1 MYNKKMLFM
10 PHLPT
15 PGAGVED
22 APGRAG
28 SVKSLNIWTLYI
40 KCRFFLHCQV
50 KSLKGLL
57 LRLGCLL
64 FSTWHYIKHNSICTN
79 GYVLKVNNIYTF
91 KEGNH
96 IDIVRLL
103 DVFKD
108 KNYLY
113 CTLYFFNENR
123 VATVSHIIYPDDYL
137 IWQIL
142 ENREFDEIMSRRL
155 WREVDKRDDNVEFAF

>member
-1 MYNKKMLFM
+1 
-10 PHLPT
+10 
-15 PGAGVED
+15 
-22 APGRAG
+22 
-28 SVKSLNIWTLYI
+28 
-40 KCRFFLHCQV
+40 
-50 KSLKGLL
+50 
-57 LRLGCLL
+57 
-64 FSTWHYIKHNSICTN
+64 
-79 GYVLKVNNIYTF
+79 
-91 KEGNH
+91 
-96 IDIVRLL
+96 LL

-113 CTLYFFNENR
+113 CTLYFFNENK

>member
-1 MYNKKMLFM
+1 MVSKKKLLMHH
-10 PHLPT
+10 PWLPEAIHGGGSD
-15 PGAGVED
+15 PG
-22 APGRAG
+22 G
-28 SVKSLNIWTLYI
+28 SRYLLNIWTLYI
-40 KCRFFLHCQV
+40 KCRFFLYCQV
-50 KSLKGLL
+50 KSLEGLL

-91 KEGNH
+91 KEGSH

-113 CTLYFFNENR
+113 CTLYFFNENKI
-123 VATVSHIIYPDDYL
+123 VTVNHIIYPDDYL
-137 IWQIL
+137 IWQIM
-142 ENREFDEIMSRRL
+142 ENQEYDEIMSRRL
-155 WREVDKRDDNVEFAF
+155 WQKVNH

>member
-1 MYNKKMLFM
+1 MQHPKATD
-10 PHLPT
+10 P
-15 PGAGVED
+15 
-22 APGRAG
+22 APGEG
-28 SVKSLNIWTLYI
+28 PGPGGYCNLLNMWTLCI
-40 KCRFFLHCQV
+40 KVRFFLHCQG
-50 KSLKGLL
+50 KSLESLL
-57 LRLGCLL
+57 LRFGCLL